1 MSLMHIYTSLVCHSC
16 ISIDSILVQWLFSS
30 TSRCKASFS
39 KKGEKK
45 ITLFWEKSVMLLNK
59 LKLKNV
65 TLFLFHKLSIKAK
78 TFYHFFSFFLYPI
91 NVSFFFFFL
100 ILFPRHSP
108 PPPLVFSFFTVL
120 SHNFK
125 LGEKKSNTWH
135 TMIVGV

>member
-16 ISIDSILVQWLFSS
+16 ISIDSILAQWLFSS

-39 KKGEKK
+39 KKAKK
-45 ITLFWEKSVMLLNK
+45 KFTLFWEKSVMLLNK

-78 TFYHFFSFFLYPI
+78 TFYHFFSFFLFPI
-91 NVSFFFFFL
+91 NVSFFFL

-108 PPPLVFSFFTVL
+108 PPLFFL
-120 SHNFK
+120 SLKCCPIILNWGK
-125 LGEKKSNTWH
+125 KKSNTWH
-135 TMIVGV
+135 TMIIRM